1 MQISSMITML
11 AGQLIDPGFV
21 RWKEGELLDYINQA
35 LSIIA
40 VNLPDEFRHSETVS
54 VTQAEVTL
62 PADAVALLSVDGVN
76 GVAVS
81 EVAVEKLNQLDPDWR
96 QRLGVPSSWVQN
108 VREKQ
113 RYWLYPAP
121 SEPVHVTHTYSAF
134 TYLGHND
141 DLPVSDVYQSA
152 VMDFVLHRAYG
163 KDGQNASEQNKSLM
177 HLQLFNVA
185 IGNVLDLKGLL
196 KQERAQREKQR

>member
-1 MQISSMITML
+1 MITLL

-21 RWKEGELLDYINQA
+21 RWKEGELLNYINQA
-35 LSIIA
+35 LSMMA
-40 VNLPDEFRHSETVS
+40 MNLPDEFRRSETVS
-54 VTQAEVTL
+54 VTQAEVAL
-62 PADAVALLSVDGVN
+62 PADALVLLSVDAVN

-81 EVAVEKLNQLDPDWR
+81 EVAVEKLNQLDPGWR
-96 QRLGVPSSWVQN
+96 QRSGMPSSWVQH

-121 SEPVHVTHTYSAF
+121 SEPVDVMHSYSAF
-134 TYLGHND
+134 AYLNQDD

-177 HLQLFNVA
+177 HLQLFNTA
-185 IGNVLDLKGLL
+185 IGNVLDLKSLL